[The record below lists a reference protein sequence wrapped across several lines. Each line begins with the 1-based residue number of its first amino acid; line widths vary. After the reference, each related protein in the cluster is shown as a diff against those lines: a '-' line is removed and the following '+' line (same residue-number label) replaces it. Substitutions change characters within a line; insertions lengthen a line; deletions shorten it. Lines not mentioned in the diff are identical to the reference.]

1 VKVCPKC
8 GYVHDYGSVREFA
21 DRTGKCAKCGASL
34 EKPPLEPNRFRS
46 RYAEIYPEMQQQV
59 IDITPEPQGSKGPK
73 KYGDWRDDYP
83 NLFPPE
89 EIP

>member
-1 VKVCPKC
+1 MNVCPKC

-46 RYAEIYPEMQQQV
+46 RYAGIYPEMQQV
-59 IDITPEPQGSKGPK
+59 IDITPEPKAPK